1 MIWNAWVL
9 ALMIGQIGIL
19 CVNAVAFLNALRIV
33 RRWDVRSYAPE
44 QLELE
49 RRSELIATIISW
61 SLLFEILS
69 LVVFELTA
77 RTLTPFIPGAMCAIG
92 VFGADA
98 WGYPSL
104 YVKILGLFVYGFWVV
119 LHHIDENVEGFPLT
133 RFKNTYGLFLFPY
146 LVLDVT
152 LQFLFFIHLDP
163 NVITSCCGVVFE
175 VGGQSYASSVASLPP
190 RETRWILV
198 GYLGGFLFLSY
209 VFRWEA
215 RRIGRLLHGFFS
227 TIGFF
232 LGIAAIIAFTAPYV
246 YQMPALHC
254 PFCILKRE
262 NFCVGYLF
270 YLPLFLAAFFGI
282 TPGVLNPLLRRY
294 PKAQWEIATVQTRMI
309 RWSRIF
315 WILFMVAAFMPMIV
329 FLVRSGGID
338 LFFGQSF
345 R

>member
-9 ALMIGQIGIL
+9 ALMVGQVGIL

-98 WGYPSL
+98 WGYPAL
-104 YVKILGLFVYGFWVV
+104 YVKIFGLFVYGFWVV
-119 LHHIDENVEGFPLT
+119 LHHIDERVEGFPLT
-133 RFKNTYGLFLFPY
+133 RFKNAYVLFLFPY
-146 LVLDVT
+146 LVLDVA

-190 RETRWILV
+190 KETRWVLG
-198 GYLGGFLFLSY
+198 GYLTAFLFLSY
-209 VFRWEA
+209 FFRWEL
-215 RRIGRLLHGFFS
+215 RRVGKILHSLFS
-227 TIGFF
+227 AAGFF
-232 LGIAAIIAFTAPYV
+232 LGLAAIIAFTAPYV

-262 NFCVGYLF
+262 NYGVGYLF
-270 YLPLFLAAFFGI
+270 YLPLFLAAFLGI
-282 TPGVLNPLLRRY
+282 VPGVLTPLARRY
-294 PKAQWEIATVQTRMI
+294 PRAAAEIASTQTRMV

-315 WILFMVAAFMPMIV
+315 WILFAIAAFMPMIV
-329 FLVRSGGID
+329 FLVRSGGVD